1 MRERGALKTKRMRE
15 KQGKRRKRDREIVK
29 QPGGWGGGGVVV
41 MYLQCSMSVQ
51 LYFTASSSRRQ

>member
-29 QPGGWGGGGVVV
+29 QPGGGVGGGCCNVSAV
-41 MYLQCSMSVQ
+41 
-51 LYFTASSSRRQ
+51 